1 MKTQIKKVIEYEN
14 QHYQKLTNQFKKIM
28 KIVKHNLSFHNID
41 LLNQLNKDISL
52 LTLTF
57 EEIYFL
63 LSLNPNDE
71 RVQKKIKHYK
81 NLNNMIDKTIPILIQ
96 NTINNTD
103 NITDYNTN
111 DIN

>member
-14 QHYQKLTNQFKKIM
+14 QHYQKLTDQFKKITN
-28 KIVKHNLSFHNID
+28 ILKHNLSFYNID

-63 LSLNPNDE
+63 LSLNPSDE

-81 NLNNMIDKTIPILIQ
+81 NLNNMIDKTVPILIH
-96 NTINNTD
+96 NTINNITD
-103 NITDYNTN
+103 NDTNNTN
-111 DIN
+111 Y